1 MRRKEYCS
9 ERFIDSFDPERC
21 IHASYFVRGLPEVF
35 DPSNRP
41 WVRPERA
48 KAELVAEVVMRC
60 PSGALQF
67 ELTDGTTEPIPQQN
81 TPSRHLGE

>member
-1 MRRKEYCS
+1 MRRKEYRS
-9 ERFIDSFDPERC
+9 EQIVVSFDLERC
-21 IHASYFVRGLPEVF
+21 IHARYCVQGLPEVF

-41 WVRPERA
+41 WVRPGRA
-48 KAELVAEVVMRC
+48 KAEHVAEVVMRC

-81 TPSRHLGE
+81 TPSRQLGE